1 MTQPAVHGQPPKD
14 VPRDTHQ
21 DAHQDAH
28 QDVPGDTHQ
37 DVPRDT
43 HQDVPRDTHQDAH
56 QDVPGDTPRRTGR
69 GYGPESASGRPVRE
83 AESRAVSW
91 RKAAVIAA
99 AGVPVGLLWWLL
111 APSGLNLLS
120 GNPELR
126 SGANTEGWL
135 PRDLVLAGLFLLAGC
150 IAGALAS
157 GSKHD
162 GPSGRDVLLAV
173 GAGALGALATW
184 GTGVMCGLWWGTPEV
199 TSAGASSA
207 FSLRSLAVLAIWP
220 ACTALTIL
228 LNTLFTTQQPEA
240 GPGSHPGAVGQ
251 TSK

>member
-1 MTQPAVHGQPPKD
+1 MTQPAVHGQFPQDSWKD
-14 VPRDTHQ
+14 APQ
-21 DAHQDAH
+21 DAPQDAAR
-28 QDVPGDTHQ
+28 P
-37 DVPRDT
+37 
-43 HQDVPRDTHQDAH
+43 A
-56 QDVPGDTPRRTGR
+56 GR
-69 GYGPESASGRPVRE
+69 VSGPEPASGRPGRE
-83 AESRAVSW
+83 AGNRAVSW

-126 SGANTEGWL
+126 SGGNTEGWL

-173 GAGALGALATW
+173 GAGALGALAAW
-184 GTGVMCGLWWGTPEV
+184 GTGVVCGLWWGTPEV
-199 TSAGASSA
+199 TAASASIA
-207 FSLRSLAVLAIWP
+207 FSLRSFAVLAIWP
-220 ACTALTIL
+220 ACTALTIF
-228 LNTLFTTQQPEA
+228 LNTVFTTPQPEA
-240 GPGSHPGAVGQ
+240 GPGSNPDAEGQ
-251 TSK
+251 TWK